1 MTILLVAGDDD
12 DDDGDDNDDD
22 KVGDYEGGD
31 DGESLLV
38 RLKASPLSSDW
49 SAWSA
54 AGEEKFQSLSSF
66 QIQCFNLKIS
76 PSI

>member
-54 AGEEKFQSLSSF
+54 AGEEKFKSLSSF
-66 QIQCFNLKIS
+66 QIQSFNLKIS

>member
-1 MTILLVAGDDD
+1 MTILLVTGDVD
-12 DDDGDDNDDD
+12 DDDGDDNDDA
-22 KVGDYEGGD
+22 KVGDYEGSD

-54 AGEEKFQSLSSF
+54 AGEGKFKFVS
-66 QIQCFNLKIS
+66 CF
-76 PSI
+76 

>member
-12 DDDGDDNDDD
+12 DDDGEVGDDNDDD
-22 KVGDYEGGD
+22 KVGDYEGSD

-38 RLKASPLSSDW
+38 RLKAPSLSSDW

-54 AGEEKFQSLSSF
+54 AGEGFKFVS
-66 QIQCFNLKIS
+66 CF
-76 PSI
+76 